1 MSLGSNIKNIRENQS
16 ISIKD
21 ISKRLKVFEKAYRN
35 IESNIKRP
43 TDELLRKLASVFNI
57 TVDDIKNYNE
67 ERARNDKQRLDLKNL
82 KTVVNTNTSSIKK
95 MSVNIGNV
103 KFVPIETP
111 TLKDVISKKPIL
123 LSAVDLF
130 KYKNNL
136 DLVGSSISTESK
148 TSNQRIG
155 DLEQENERVSSPR
168 LLSYVEPYDINNIP
182 KTLFYTEVNTNYKI
196 GDRVF
201 IIGGPYDIDLA
212 KINNRYKKGRDGY
225 KILFI
230 DKCRVVLDIN
240 YTGELPFKRDKRDN
254 FLNIYVTKDVSDFRL
269 YSKQISTRSGV
280 FQYKFSAGKN
290 NILYVD
296 KSYDGFDGLGSNSGI
311 EKEGFYIRNIEGE
324 WVDVTE
330 TLISSSYENIVSN
343 SISSFND
350 RVRINNGNIL
360 ISYEDKAYE
369 FTEDGIY
376 QWSVED
382 EEWVIDKDFDD
393 AIITK
398 SNFRK
403 GLFNGRFNG
412 GLYGTKNKKIP
423 WTGDGEWN
431 MGTLLNVK
439 WERGIIKS
447 TFTLP
452 DSFISQ
458 FGEGNKPYEKINGEN
473 NNGSGFNFLFKS
485 DLNDVII
492 ENGNIYDTSFGGD
505 VNHSVIEDYLKSND
519 RDFLFELNG
528 GYYNNCQFNGGKVLN
543 SSVDNCRSNKTKFDN
558 ITSINSIFNRSLML
572 NSVYL
577 SDNSI
582 KILDYDELVLT
593 DSVDTRVSHKLY
605 KFYINEDG
613 YNTLKAKDKFY
624 IKGLRI
630 KDSLKYPL
638 NFFNKRFKISSWTEY
653 VDFYNKSF
661 DERDKDFYKRG
672 IEMASFLSTNGDN
685 EFLHTAYRDA
695 NIYKNGVVTQND
707 KNLYSLDILVSISD
721 VSRRDIESTS
731 EIPFSEV
738 PRYGLDLNNDTT
750 TPEVSGNININNLFL
765 TNKIRDYVD
774 IENAFIVNSDFD
786 SGLIENSDWNSGDHI
801 ELNNDNNI
809 SNLSTDGNNRYDITV
824 NPSDSTLL
832 IKTTAEPNNLESIE
846 DSYKEGD
853 VVYIN
858 QIVYKGSQGSIELPD
873 TYTVVNDFGATSGLL
888 LKEVFTNNSI
898 LSSIIN
904 SDDDTF
910 THGDLNNNYTHIH
923 KLKISKSK
931 IKGGIFRRSYI
942 TESLIENNDYD
953 VSDIDFNNLPLIKS
967 LVISDGVFKNLSNI
981 LSKGIYI
988 NSNFSE
994 GSDTFEDG
1002 IIYNSVWGSG
1012 DFNNGVFKQSTWL
1025 NGIFNDGV
1033 FYDNRSFN
1041 GIPTSEAPEYN
1052 SNSLLSYYRKGL
1064 TFLTSSD
1071 GIGGTTTT
1079 LFKNNIYAWINGIFR
1094 SGEFRKSDWQSGEF
1108 QGGNFYNSKFY
1119 TGFING
1125 GVLGKKTLRASDTRI
1140 YSGTINNTTV
1150 DNASLISQSPNLFI
1164 NKSNP
1169 FIINWNNGEFNGG
1182 VFGSN
1187 NITVWNNGRFN
1198 DGEVNGNTQWKGGEF
1213 NGGVFLSTAGESFD
1227 YTNNRLNYAWQG
1239 GVFNGGVFGNA
1250 SSVNNPSWWDGEFN
1264 GGEFQGKVWNN
1275 GIFTNGMFKGSGQ
1288 SLDTISSDIYEGDK
1302 SENASVFVDSFL
1314 RSGRDFYG
1322 LWRNGAVTSRK
1333 DKFISNKKFFTKAT
1347 KSNKRTSANK
1357 AILNGVLWQD
1367 GIFDDRNA
1375 DMVNS
1380 VWLDGEFGN
1389 GRFINSSFNPF
1400 VNRIFENTT
1409 TGIGIGGIN
1418 SGISRTNKTFN
1429 TNDSCIWRNGELKG
1443 SDFHI
1448 SIWENG
1454 IFDKGN
1460 AYGMVW
1466 RNGTCLY
1473 MNAYNIFWEDGTW
1486 RNGNWYGSF
1495 IEYSGS
1501 VTDNFDAELIKR
1513 GIDIT
1518 VSNECHIWNIFAEPE
1533 IMASEGG
1540 IADAKE
1546 PVDTADI
1553 EGENDFLPLPSIVEI
1568 IPIDG
1573 DPELEI
1579 GSDEETVQNEAG
1591 NYILNITSNIS
1602 WNISAG
1608 SSSWVSTNPSSGRLN
1623 ESVNIEFVRNTQSS
1637 PRTATIVISGFGIV
1651 RTFTLNQ
1658 NGTQPPFIL
1667 IEGNKTVGSNAGS
1680 YNLVLTSNVSWNVS
1694 AGSSWVENISPTN
1707 GNGSGTILV
1716 EYGSN
1721 SGAERFTD
1729 INIIGS
1735 NIERI
1740 QRLTQESG
1748 NNIELFPHL
1757 VGRYDT
1763 SNNAC
1768 AGNGGTTISVWTDNQ
1783 TWTFGNVIFTDE
1795 FGNTPA
1801 LTGIYIK
1808 EFYWKSVVDGQFN
1821 GVAGLCDL
1829 TNPQ

>member
-201 IIGGPYDIDLA
+201 IIGGPYDIDLT

-254 FLNIYVTKDVSDFRL
+254 FLNIYVAKDVSDFKL

-296 KSYDGFDGLGSNSGI
+296 KSYDGFEGLGSNTGI

-382 EEWVIDKDFDD
+382 GEWVIDKDFDD

-412 GLYGTKNKKIP
+412 GLYGTKNKKIL

-439 WERGIIKS
+439 WLKGIIKS

-519 RDFLFELNG
+519 REFLFELNG
-528 GYYNNCQFNGGKVLN
+528 GYYNNCQFNGGKVSN

-605 KFYINEDG
+605 KFYIDEDG
-613 YNTLKAKDKFY
+613 YNTLQSKDKFY
-624 IKGLRI
+624 IKGLKI
-630 KDSLKYPL
+630 KDNKRYPL

-661 DERDKDFYKRG
+661 NERDKDFYKRG

-685 EFLHTAYRDA
+685 EFLHTAYEDT
-695 NIYKNGVVTQND
+695 NIHKNEVVIEND
-707 KNLYSLDILVSISD
+707 KNLYSLDILVSTSD
-721 VSRRDIESTS
+721 VSGRDIQSTQ

-738 PRYGLDLNNDTT
+738 PRYGLDFNNDTN
-750 TPEVSGNININNLFL
+750 TPQFFNNNIDNLFL

-786 SGLIENSDWNSGDHI
+786 SGLIENSDWVSGDHI

-809 SNLSTDGNNRYDITV
+809 SNLSVSGSNLYDITV
-824 NPSDSTLL
+824 NPSESTLL
-832 IKTTAEPNNLESIE
+832 IKTTTEPNNLESIE

-853 VVYIN
+853 VVYLN
-858 QIVYKGSQGSIELPD
+858 QIVYNKLPLILELPD
-873 TYTVVNDFGATSGLL
+873 TYTVVNNDFDTTGELL

-898 LSSIIN
+898 LSSISTN
-904 SDDDTF
+904 TGGAF
-910 THGDLNNNYTHIH
+910 TQGNLNNNYTHVH

-931 IKGGIFRRSYI
+931 IQGGIFRRSYI
-942 TESLIENNDYD
+942 KDSLIENNDYD
-953 VSDIDFNNLPLIKS
+953 VRDIDFSNLSLIKS
-967 LVISDGVFKNLSNI
+967 LVISDSIFKNLNNI
-981 LSKGIYI
+981 LSKATYM

-994 GSDTFEDG
+994 GSDVFENG

-1025 NGIFNDGV
+1025 NGIFNDGI
-1033 FYDNRSFN
+1033 FYDSRSFN
-1041 GIPTSEAPEYN
+1041 GIATPESPEYN
-1052 SNSLLSYYRKGL
+1052 SNSILSYYRNGL
-1064 TFLTSSD
+1064 TFITTSD
-1071 GIGGTTTT
+1071 GVRTSTT
-1079 LFKNNIYAWINGIFR
+1079 LLKNNIYAWVNGIFR

-1250 SSVNNPSWWDGEFN
+1250 RSSNNPSWWDGEFN

-1314 RSGRDFYG
+1314 RSNRDFYG
-1322 LWRNGAVTSRK
+1322 LWRNGAVTNRK

-1409 TGIGIGGIN
+1409 TGIGI
-1418 SGISRTNKTFN
+1418 SRINKTFN

-1540 IADAKE
+1540 IAYAKE

-1553 EGENDFLPLPSIVEI
+1553 GENDFLPLPSIVEI

-1579 GSDEETVQNEAG
+1579 GSDEESVQNEAG

-1623 ESVNIEFVRNTQSS
+1623 ESVNIEFVRNRQSS

-1667 IEGNKTVGSNAGS
+1667 IEGNKTVGSNPGS
-1680 YNLVLTSNVSWNVS
+1680 YNLVLASNVSWNVS

-1716 EYGSN
+1716 EYGPN

-1748 NNIELFPHL
+1748 NNIELFPHS
-1757 VGRYDT
+1757 VDRYDT

-1768 AGNGGTTISVWTDNQ
+1768 AGNGGTAISVWTDNQ

-1808 EFYWKSVVDGQFN
+1808 ELYWKSVVDGQFN
-1821 GVAGLCDL
+1821 GVDSLCDL